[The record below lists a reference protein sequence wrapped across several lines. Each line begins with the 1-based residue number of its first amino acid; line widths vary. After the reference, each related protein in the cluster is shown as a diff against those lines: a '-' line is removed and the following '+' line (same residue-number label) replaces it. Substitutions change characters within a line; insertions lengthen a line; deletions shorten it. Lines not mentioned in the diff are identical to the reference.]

1 MPRTRQR
8 GPNDD
13 CDVIVVGAGHNGLIS
28 AAYLAR
34 AGLSVVLVEARAS
47 VGGTAA
53 SESFAGATVNICNCD
68 HLTFRTTPVIEE
80 LDLGQHGLRYENVD
94 PPSHLMAW
102 SDGVLWTAHHDLEE
116 NLESLGQVL
125 PGEVDGYREY
135 AKHAM
140 PVVRLI
146 FEAASL
152 QPSRV
157 ALTRLALRRRL
168 AGMPTLLAWSRRSAA
183 DVLRN
188 FFAHDALT
196 GTAAV
201 LGPMVWGV
209 SPEQSGTGLG
219 AHGHAMRHV
228 ARVGRPVGGSG
239 AMPEAVLAAYL
250 AAGGQLRAGRRVTRI
265 RCTGDD
271 VRGVT
276 LEDGSEL
283 DAPVVVSACDPH
295 RTFLEWLADP
305 PAAALPTVERWRH
318 IDVEAGY
325 ESKVDAVLRA
335 PPMLKALGAATGTTI
350 TVAPSLAEIDRG
362 QREMGAGRVLDRPAL
377 LLNVPTVLDPTMAP
391 ADQPDHHVL
400 SLEVL
405 YTPYRL
411 QGGWPGSPEPRR
423 WLELFASLC
432 EPGVLDSVA
441 AMRAMTPDVYEREFH
456 LPLGHATSFSGGPL
470 AVFRSKHPELTSYE
484 TAVSGLF
491 LTGAATFPG
500 AGVWGASGRNCAGV
514 VLDCL
519 RHTSNGMH
527 PKGERLYGQNP
538 P

>member
-1 MPRTRQR
+1 MPRPRPR

-13 CDVIVVGAGHNGLIS
+13 YDVIVVGAGHNGLIT

-34 AGLSVVLVEARAS
+34 AGLSAVLVEARES

-80 LDLGQHGLRYENVD
+80 LGLAEHGLRYEDVD

-102 SDGVLWTAHHDLEE
+102 SDGTQWTAHHDLDE
-116 NLESLGQVL
+116 NLDSLGQVL

-135 AKHAM
+135 AKAAM

-146 FEAASL
+146 LEAATQ

-157 ALTRLALRRRL
+157 ALTRLALRRHL
-168 AGMPTLLAWSRRSAA
+168 AGIPKLLAWSRRSAA
-183 DVLRN
+183 DVLRSY
-188 FFAHDALT
+188 FTHDALT
-196 GTAAV
+196 GTATV
-201 LGPMVWGV
+201 VGPMVWGV
-209 SPEQSGTGLG
+209 SPELPGTGLG
-219 AHGHAMRHV
+219 ALAHAMRHV

-250 AAGGQLRAGRRVTRI
+250 AAGGKLLTGRHVTRI
-265 RCTGDD
+265 RCTGDA

-276 LEDGSEL
+276 LDDGTEL
-283 DAPVVVSACDPH
+283 DARAVVSACDPH
-295 RTFLEWLADP
+295 RTFLEWLVDPP
-305 PAAALPTVERWRH
+305 PAAQSTIERWRQ
-318 IDVEAGY
+318 IEVEAGY
-325 ESKVDAVLRA
+325 ESKLDVVLSA
-335 PPMLKALGAATGTTI
+335 PPVMKAIGTPTGTTI

-362 QREMGAGRVLDRPAL
+362 FHEMQAGRVLEHPAL
-377 LLNVPTVLDPTMAP
+377 LLNVPTVLDPTLAP
-391 ADQPDHHVL
+391 AGHPDHHVL

-411 QGGWPGSPEPRR
+411 QGGWPGSSEPQR

-432 EPGVLDSVA
+432 EPGVLDSVV

-456 LPLGHATSFSGGPL
+456 LPLGHATSFAGGPL
-470 AVFRSKHPELTSYE
+470 AVFRSKDPELTRYE
-484 TAVSGLF
+484 TAVTGLF

-514 VLDCL
+514 VLD
-519 RHTSNGMH
+519 
-527 PKGERLYGQNP
+527 RLQA
-538 P
+538 

>member
-1 MPRTRQR
+1 MARPRPRAA
-8 GPNDD
+8 NDD
-13 CDVIVVGAGHNGLIS
+13 CDAVVVGAGHNGLIT

-34 AGLSVVLVEARAS
+34 AGLSVVLVEARTS

-68 HLTFRTTPVIEE
+68 HVTFRTTPVIEE
-80 LDLGQHGLRYENVD
+80 LRLADHGLRYDDVD

-102 SDGVLWTAHHDLEE
+102 SDGTRWTAHHDLDA
-116 NLESLGQVL
+116 NLDSLYEVL
-125 PGEVDGYREY
+125 PGEVTGYREY
-135 AKHAM
+135 AKAAM

-146 FEAASL
+146 LEAASQ

-168 AGMPTLLAWSRRSAA
+168 AGIPTLLAWSRRSAA
-183 DVLRN
+183 DVLRSYFN
-188 FFAHDALT
+188 HDAVS

-201 LGPMVWGV
+201 VGPMVWGV
-209 SPEQSGTGLG
+209 SPETPGTGLG
-219 AHGHAMRHV
+219 ALGHAMRHV
-228 ARVGRPVGGSG
+228 ARVGRPIGGSG
-239 AMPEAVLAAYL
+239 AMPEAVLAAYR
-250 AAGGQLRAGRRVTRI
+250 AAGGKLVSGRRVTRI
-265 RCTGDD
+265 RCAGDS

-276 LEDGSEL
+276 LDDGTEL

-295 RTFLEWLADP
+295 RTFLEWLSDPP
-305 PAAALPTVERWRH
+305 PAARSTMDRWRR

-325 ESKVDAVLRA
+325 ESKVDVILDA
-335 PPMLKALGAATGTTI
+335 PPVLTAIGEPTGTTV

-362 QREMGAGRVLDRPAL
+362 FHEMQAGRMLDRPAL

-391 ADQPDHHVL
+391 ADHPDHHVL

-405 YTPYRL
+405 YTPYGL
-411 QGGWPGSPEPRR
+411 QGGWPRSAEPRR

-432 EPGVLDSVA
+432 APGVLDSVV
-441 AMRAMTPDVYEREFH
+441 AMRAVTPDVYEREFH
-456 LPLGHATSFSGGPL
+456 LPLGHATSFAGGPL
-470 AVFRSKHPELTSYE
+470 AVFRGKHPELTHYE
-484 TAVSGLF
+484 TAVTGLF

-514 VLDCL
+514 VLDAL
-519 RHTSNGMH
+519 Q
-527 PKGERLYGQNP
+527 P
-538 P
+538 

>member
-1 MPRTRQR
+1 VSHPRPR

-13 CDVIVVGAGHNGLIS
+13 CDAIVVGAGHNGLIT

-34 AGLSVVLVEARAS
+34 AGLSVVLVEARDA

-68 HLTFRTTPVIEE
+68 HLTFRTTPVIDE
-80 LDLGQHGLRYENVD
+80 LRLADHGLRYENID

-102 SDGVLWTAHHDLEE
+102 SDGTHWTARHDLDE
-116 NLESLGQVL
+116 NLDSLGRVL
-125 PGEVDGYREY
+125 PGEVAGYRDY
-135 AKHAM
+135 AKAAM
-140 PVVRLI
+140 PVVQLI
-146 FEAASL
+146 LEAASL
-152 QPSRV
+152 QPSRIG
-157 ALTRLALRRRL
+157 LTRLAVRRRL
-168 AGMPTLLAWSRRSAA
+168 AGIPRLLAWSRRSAA
-183 DVLRN
+183 DVLRSY
-188 FFAHDALT
+188 FTHDALT

-201 LGPMVWGV
+201 FGPMVWGV
-209 SPEQSGTGLG
+209 SPELPGTGLG
-219 AHGHAMRHV
+219 ALGHAMRHV

-250 AAGGQLRAGRRVTRI
+250 AAGGKLVVGRQVTRI
-265 RCTGDD
+265 RCAGDA

-276 LEDGSEL
+276 LEDGTEY

-295 RTFLEWLADP
+295 RTFLEWLHDPP
-305 PAAALPTVERWRH
+305 PAAQSTVERWRH

-325 ESKVDAVLRA
+325 ESKVDAILSA
-335 PPMLKALGAATGTTI
+335 PPVMKAIGAPTGTTV

-362 QREMGAGRVLDRPAL
+362 FHEMRAGRVLDRPAL

-391 ADQPDHHVL
+391 AEHPDHHVL

-405 YTPYRL
+405 YTPYGL
-411 QGGWPGSPEPRR
+411 QGGWPGSPEPQR

-432 EPGVLDSVA
+432 EPGVLDSVV
-441 AMRAMTPDVYEREFH
+441 AMRAMTPDVYERDFH
-456 LPLGHATSFSGGPL
+456 LPLGHATSFAGGPL
-470 AVFRSKHPELTSYE
+470 AIFRGKDPELTHYE
-484 TAVSGLF
+484 TAVTGLF

-514 VLDCL
+514 VLDVL
-519 RHTSNGMH
+519 K
-527 PKGERLYGQNP
+527 P
-538 P
+538 